1 MALDVLSSC
10 RPTVLPRMAKL
21 LRLTAPETADV
32 LSMSSLALIC
42 EYQSPAP
49 SMVLREPK
57 LYPYSTKYADD
68 TITFR

>member
-1 MALDVLSSC
+1 MPSLQPVWPLKGPFVSVAQV
-10 RPTVLPRMAKL
+10 PAKL

-49 SMVLREPK
+49 SQMQIAARCGGW
-57 LYPYSTKYADD
+57 SDATCH
-68 TITFR
+68 